1 MNFHKIPVMNA
12 HPFNNESSWGTVI
25 KVPVTCLVAI
35 EAIFGHFMMI
45 TAIIDLFKPC

>member
-12 HPFNNESSWGTVI
+12 HPFNNESWGTVI
-25 KVPVTCLVAI
+25 RVPATCLVAI

-45 TAIIDLFKPC
+45 SAIIGLFKPR